1 MIMMRERG
9 QSYISN
15 AGPPG
20 FYEWS
25 LLHDSDWF
33 EMVRRPQFRG
43 DICPTYIQCE
53 EEPRQAGPR

>member
-33 EMVRRPQFRG
+33 NGETDRRPQIRR
-43 DICPTYIQCE
+43 DICPAYT
-53 EEPRQAGPR
+53 

>member
-33 EMVRRPQFRG
+33 DGETSP
-43 DICPTYIQCE
+43 I
-53 EEPRQAGPR
+53 